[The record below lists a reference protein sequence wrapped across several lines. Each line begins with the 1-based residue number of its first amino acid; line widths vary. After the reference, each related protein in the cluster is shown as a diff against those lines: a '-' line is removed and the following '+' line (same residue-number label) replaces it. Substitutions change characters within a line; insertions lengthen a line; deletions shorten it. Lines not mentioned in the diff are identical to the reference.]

1 MSEFEIIY
9 QSRDWVEYR
18 GAMVP
23 STATASFKRDT
34 EYVPDS
40 FFEFVVGYTF
50 PHPEASPKLAEYKFF
65 GESTRNEFQQID
77 PFEFI
82 DVILATWIDDPKY
95 RAAPKKLDVEFS
107 SRDLAGRAKDAVRKL
122 ELEEVARIY
131 LLSPTRGTSNV
142 MEQLGY
148 GSKATAIRRV
158 MDARKAGLIPPPESS
173 AAEFA
178 AALEKL
184 QGGADNA

>member
-1 MSEFEIIY
+1 VSEFEITY
-9 QSRDWVEYR
+9 QAREWVEFR

-23 STATASFKRDT
+23 VAATALFPMSSD
-34 EYVPDS
+34 YVPS
-40 FFEFVVGYTF
+40 GFIEFSVGYTF
-50 PHPEASPKLAEYKFF
+50 PHSDAMPVLAEYKYY
-65 GESTRNEFQQID
+65 GDATREQFRRVD
-77 PFEFI
+77 PYEII

-184 QGGADNA
+184 QGEG